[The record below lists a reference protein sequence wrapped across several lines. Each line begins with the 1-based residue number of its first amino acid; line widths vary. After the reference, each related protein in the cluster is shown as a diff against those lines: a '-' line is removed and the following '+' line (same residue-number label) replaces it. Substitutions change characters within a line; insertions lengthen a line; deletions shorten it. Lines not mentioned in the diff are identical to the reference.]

1 MNNPIIENFNTPFES
16 IPFHSIKTE
25 HFLPAIEY
33 SMDQGKKNINNII
46 NNKNEPDFENTI
58 LAFELADESLSMATG
73 IYWHLFGAH
82 GDDEHKKLADKISPM
97 LASYQNDYT
106 LNTDLFK
113 KIESVYNNIESLDLG
128 EHEKKLAEDI
138 YKYFKRNGAALSDD
152 KKGELRQIDEK
163 LSLLSPKFSNN
174 ILSHQNKFELWITSQ
189 EDLDG
194 LPNNSINSAKH
205 AATEKGKSDQWLF
218 TLQMPSYLPFM
229 TYSSKRYLREKM
241 AKAYGTIC
249 NGGKFDNNEIV
260 KKIVKLKHKRANI
273 LGYKNHA
280 NFVLERRMAENV
292 DNVYNLLDDLYN
304 YSYPA
309 AKREVEE
316 LKDFAK
322 GLDGIED
329 FMPWDLHY
337 YKEKLKMKKYA
348 FDSESLRP
356 YFKVENV
363 IDGVFKVAGNLY
375 GLDFKELSN
384 IETWHDEVRTFEVS
398 GENKEHIGLLY
409 VDLFPRKTK
418 RSGAWM
424 NPMLENG
431 FYKGKIRRP
440 HVVFVC
446 NLTPSS
452 EGQPSL
458 LSYGEVE
465 TVFHEFGH
473 CLHGLLSDGKYQTTS
488 GTNVFWDFVE
498 LPSQIMENWV
508 GESEALKL
516 FAKHHETGEV
526 IPDDLIS
533 KIKKSSSYGSGY
545 LSLRQLSLGYLD
557 MAWYTTTDDIDNV
570 EEFESKAIEKTK
582 LFPKIKNSTI
592 SNAFGHI
599 FSGGYSAGYYSY
611 KWAEVLDADAF
622 EKFKEDG
629 IFNKDTAKSF
639 RDNIL
644 SKGSLRHP
652 MDLYVKFRGREPKV
666 NALLKRDNLILD
678 EEVNV

>member
-16 IPFHSIKTE
+16 IPFNSIKTE
-25 HFLPAIEY
+25 HFLPAIKHCMEE
-33 SMDQGKKNINNII
+33 GKKNINDIVSNQSS
-46 NNKNEPDFENTI
+46 PDFKNTI
-58 LAFELADESLSMATG
+58 LAFEVANESLGMATG

-82 GDDEHKKLADKISPM
+82 SDGEHKKLADTISPM
-97 LASYQNDYT
+97 LASYQNDYI
-106 LNTDLFK
+106 LNADLFE
-113 KIESVYNNIESLDLG
+113 KIKHVYDNMDSFNLG
-128 EHEKKLAEDI
+128 EHESKLTEDVYI
-138 YKYFKRNGAALSDD
+138 FFKRNGAALSDD
-152 KKGELRQIDEK
+152 KKEELRKIDEE

-174 ILSHQNKFELWITSQ
+174 VLSDQNNFELWITN
-189 EDLDG
+189 ENDLDG
-194 LPNNSINSAKH
+194 LPANAIASAKH
-205 AATEKGKSDQWLF
+205 IATEKGKSDQWLF
-218 TLQMPSYLPFM
+218 TLQMPSYIPFV
-229 TYSSKRYLREKM
+229 TYSSKRHLREKM
-241 AKAYGTIC
+241 AKAYGKIC

-260 KKIVKLKHKRANI
+260 KNIVKLKHKRANI

-280 NFVLERRMAENV
+280 EFVLERRMAENV
-292 DNVYNLLDDLYN
+292 DNVYNLLNDLYD

-309 AKREVEE
+309 AKKEIEE
-316 LKDFAK
+316 LKGFAK
-322 GLDGIED
+322 ELDGIDD
-329 FMPWDLHY
+329 FMPWDLQY

-363 IDGVFKVAGNLY
+363 IEGVFKVAEKLY
-375 GLDFKELSN
+375 GLNFKELTD
-384 IETWHDEVRTFEVS
+384 IEIWHDEVRTFEVS
-398 GENKEHIGLLY
+398 GEDNEHIGLLY

-431 FYKGKIRRP
+431 LYNGKVRRP

-452 EGQPSL
+452 ENQPSL
-458 LSYGEVE
+458 LSYSEVE

-516 FAKHHETGEV
+516 FAKHYETGEV
-526 IPDDLIS
+526 IPDELIS

-557 MAWYTTTDDIDNV
+557 MAWYTTTQDIGNV
-570 EEFESKAIEKTK
+570 EDFESKAIEKTK
-582 LFPKIKNSTI
+582 LFPKIQNSTI
-592 SNAFGHI
+592 SNSFGHI

-629 IFNKDTAKSF
+629 IFNKQTAKSF
-639 RDNIL
+639 RNNIL
-644 SKGSLRHP
+644 SMGSLRHP